1 MNMEIATH
9 DKKSDKSDEYERIT
23 ADLVAAFK
31 TVYDPEIP
39 VDVYELGLIYKADI
53 NDEGHVDITMTLTA
67 PACPAAE
74 IIPANIEDAAL
85 TVRGVTSAK
94 ANITFDPP
102 WTKDNMSDEAKLV
115 LNMF

>member
-1 MNMEIATH
+1 MLKE
-9 DKKSDKSDEYERIT
+9 DKIYDYDDPEVKERIT
-23 ADLVAAFK
+23 NELVNALK

-39 VDVYELGLIYKADI
+39 VDIFELGLIYKVDI

-74 IIPANIEDAAL
+74 ILPAQVEEAAM
-85 TVRGVTSAK
+85 TVDGVNSATTI
-94 ANITFDPP
+94 ITFDPP

-115 LNMF
+115 LNMY

>member
-1 MNMEIATH
+1 MLKEENIYDYNDDEVKTRITH
-9 DKKSDKSDEYERIT
+9 D
-23 ADLVAAFK
+23 LVNAFK

-39 VDVYELGLIYKADI
+39 VDVYELGLIYKVDL
-53 NDEGHVDITMTLTA
+53 NDEGHVEITMTLTA

-74 IIPANIEDAAL
+74 ILPAQIEEAAL
-85 TVRGVTSAK
+85 TVDGVKSASTI
-94 ANITFDPP
+94 ITFDPP